1 MNIKDIFKI
10 IWRWFMSNRRVN
22 VGIVG
27 YGTVG
32 KGTVNVL
39 IDNANVIKEKTG
51 IDIFVKSVADLKIN
65 EFDDQFLRQVPN
77 KYTDANMIIND
88 PYIDI
93 VVELIGGYNAAKK
106 VILDAIEKQK
116 HVVTANKALLAVYG
130 TEIFKKAE
138 EKSVQLGFE
147 GSVGGGIPIIKVLK
161 EDLAANNVK
170 EIYGIINGTA
180 NYILTRME
188 KEGKEFDEVLKDA
201 QRLGY
206 AEADPTF
213 DIEGIDT
220 AHKITILS
228 SIAFNTIIPFDK
240 VFVEGISSIKQVDI
254 DFAKKL
260 NCKIKLLAIAKKH
273 ENDIEVRVH
282 PTMIPERY
290 ILSKVENVFNAIY
303 LVSDKL
309 DRTIHY
315 GRGAGGLPT
324 GSAVAGDIISI
335 ARDIVCGCQKRVPVL
350 GFTKEYRSY
359 FPVKNIDDIR
369 SSFYLRFMALDK
381 PGVLSKIAGV
391 LGKYNISISAAI
403 QPGDYSPGDVVPL
416 VFMTHETI
424 GRYVSDAVREID
436 SMDYVKSK
444 TVVIRVEGAHRS

>member
-1 MNIKDIFKI
+1 
-10 IWRWFMSNRRVN
+10 MSDRRVN

-65 EFDDQFLRQVPN
+65 EFDDQFLRKVPN
-77 KYTDANMIIND
+77 KYTDADMIIND
-88 PYIDI
+88 PDIDI

-106 VILDAIEKQK
+106 VILDAIEKKK

-138 EKSVQLGFE
+138 EKSVQLAFE

-161 EDLAANNVK
+161 EDLAANNIK

-335 ARDIVCGCQKRVPVL
+335 ARDIICGCQRRVPVL

-424 GRYVSDAVREID
+424 GRHVSDAVREID
-436 SMDYVKSK
+436 SMEYVKSK
-444 TVVIRVEGAHRS
+444 TVVIRVEGAHRG

>member
-1 MNIKDIFKI
+1 MEKRDIK
-10 IWRWFMSNRRVN
+10 

-32 KGTVNVL
+32 RGAVNVL
-39 IDNANVIKEKTG
+39 IDNANTIKEKTG
-51 IDIFVKSVADLKIN
+51 LNIIVKAVADLKIN
-65 EFDDQFLRQVPN
+65 EIDDNFLQKIPF
-77 KYTDANMIIND
+77 KYTDASNIIDD
-88 PYIDI
+88 PEIDI
-93 VVELIGGYNAAKK
+93 VVELIGGYTVAKK
-106 VILDAIEKQK
+106 IILDALEKGK
-116 HVVTANKALLAVYG
+116 NVVTANKALLAIYG

-161 EDLAANNVK
+161 EDLSANNIK

-213 DIEGIDT
+213 DVEGIDT
-220 AHKITILS
+220 AHKLTILS
-228 SIAFNTIIPFDK
+228 SIAFNTIVPFDK

-254 DFAKKL
+254 DFARRL

-282 PTMIPERY
+282 PTMIPDRY
-290 ILSKVENVFNAIY
+290 ILSKVENVYNAIY

-315 GRGAGGLPT
+315 GRGAGSLPT

-335 ARDIVCGCQKRVPVL
+335 SRDIVCGCTKRVPVL

-359 FPVKNIDDIR
+359 YPIKNIDDIR

-391 LGKYNISISAAI
+391 LGKYGISISAAI

-416 VFMTHETI
+416 VFMTHETM
-424 GRYVSDAVREID
+424 GRSVADAVREID
-436 SMDYVKSK
+436 SMEYVKSK
-444 TVVIRVEGAHRS
+444 TVVIRVEGVNRG

>member
-1 MNIKDIFKI
+1 MKRI
-10 IWRWFMSNRRVN
+10 N

-32 KGTVNVL
+32 KGTADVL
-39 IDNANVIKEKTG
+39 IKNANTLKEKTG
-51 IDIFVKSVADLKIN
+51 LDICLKSVADLRIDTIN
-65 EFDDQFLRQVPN
+65 DDILPYIPN
-77 KYTDANMIIND
+77 KFKDASDIIND
-88 PYIDI
+88 PEIDI
-93 VVELIGGYNAAKK
+93 VVELIGGYNAAKDI
-106 VILDAIEKQK
+106 ILKALDNGK
-116 HVVTANKALLAVYG
+116 HVVTANKALLAVHG
-130 TEIFKKAE
+130 TDLFKKAE
-138 EKSVQLGFE
+138 EKSLQLCFE
-147 GSVGGGIPIIKVLK
+147 GSVAGGIPIIKVIK
-161 EDLAANNVK
+161 EDLVANNIK

-180 NYILTRME
+180 NYILTKME
-188 KEGKEFDEVLKDA
+188 KENKEFEDVLKDA
-201 QRLGY
+201 QALGY

-228 SIAFNTIIPFDK
+228 SIAFNTIVPFDK
-240 VFVEGISSIKQVDI
+240 VFVEGISNIKQVDI
-254 DFAKKL
+254 EFAKKL

-290 ILSKVENVFNAIY
+290 ILSKVDDVFNAIY
-303 LVSDKL
+303 IVSDKL

-315 GRGAGGLPT
+315 GRGAGSLPT
-324 GSAVAGDIISI
+324 GSAVVSDIVSI
-335 ARDIVCGCQKRVPVL
+335 ARDINCGCVKRVPIL
-350 GFTKEYRSY
+350 GFSKEYRTY

-369 SSFYLRFMALDK
+369 SSFYLRFLALDK

-403 QPGDYSPGDVVPL
+403 QPGACSPDNVVPL

-424 GRYVSDAVREID
+424 GRAVSNAVKEID

-444 TVVIRVEGAHRS
+444 TVVIRVEGANRG

>member
-1 MNIKDIFKI
+1 
-10 IWRWFMSNRRVN
+10 MSDRRVN

-65 EFDDQFLRQVPN
+65 EFDDQFLRKVPN
-77 KYTDANMIIND
+77 KYTDADMIIND
-88 PYIDI
+88 PVIDI

-106 VILDAIEKQK
+106 VILDAIEKKK

-161 EDLAANNVK
+161 EDLAANNIK

-335 ARDIVCGCQKRVPVL
+335 ARDIICGCQRRVPVL

-424 GRYVSDAVREID
+424 GRHVSDAVREID
-436 SMDYVKSK
+436 SMEYVKSK
-444 TVVIRVEGAHRS
+444 TVVIRVEGAHRG

>member
-1 MNIKDIFKI
+1 
-10 IWRWFMSNRRVN
+10 MSNRRVN

>member
-1 MNIKDIFKI
+1 
-10 IWRWFMSNRRVN
+10 MSDRRVN

-65 EFDDQFLRQVPN
+65 EFDDQFLRKVPN
-77 KYTDANMIIND
+77 KYTDADMIIND
-88 PYIDI
+88 PVIDI

-106 VILDAIEKQK
+106 VILDAIEKKK

-161 EDLAANNVK
+161 EDLAANNIK

-335 ARDIVCGCQKRVPVL
+335 ARDIICGCHKRVPVL

-424 GRYVSDAVREID
+424 GRHVSDAVREID
-436 SMDYVKSK
+436 SMEYVKSK
-444 TVVIRVEGAHRS
+444 TVVIRVEGAHRG

>member
-1 MNIKDIFKI
+1 
-10 IWRWFMSNRRVN
+10 MSDRRVN

-65 EFDDQFLRQVPN
+65 EFDDQFLRKVPN
-77 KYTDANMIIND
+77 KYTDADMIIND
-88 PYIDI
+88 PVIDI

-106 VILDAIEKQK
+106 VILDAIEKKK

-161 EDLAANNVK
+161 EDLAANNIK

-335 ARDIVCGCQKRVPVL
+335 ARDIICGCQKRVPVL

-424 GRYVSDAVREID
+424 GRHVSDAVREID
-436 SMDYVKSK
+436 SMEYVKSK
-444 TVVIRVEGAHRS
+444 TVVIRVEGAHRG

>member
-1 MNIKDIFKI
+1 MKTI
-10 IWRWFMSNRRVN
+10 N

-39 IDNANVIKEKTG
+39 LENAKTIKSKTG
-51 IDIFVKSVADLKIN
+51 IDIKVKSVADLAIENFKDSYLEQI
-65 EFDDQFLRQVPN
+65 PN
-77 KYTDANMIIND
+77 KYKDATDIIND
-88 PYIDI
+88 PEIDI
-93 VVELIGGYNAAKK
+93 VVELIGGYTAAKK
-106 VILDAIEKQK
+106 IILDAIDKGK
-116 HVVTANKALLAVYG
+116 HVVTANKALLAVHG
-130 TEIFKKAE
+130 TEIFKRAE
-138 EKSVQLGFE
+138 EKSVQIGFE

-161 EDLAANNVK
+161 EDLAANNIK

-188 KEGKEFDEVLKDA
+188 KEGKEFDEILKDA
-201 QRLGY
+201 QKLGY

-228 SIAFNTIIPFDK
+228 SIAFNTVIPFDK
-240 VFVEGISSIKQVDI
+240 VFVEGISNIKQVDI

-260 NCKIKLLAIAKKH
+260 DCKIKLLAIAKKH

-282 PTMIPERY
+282 PTMLPERY

-303 LVSDKL
+303 IVSDKV

-315 GRGAGGLPT
+315 GRGAGSLPT

-335 ARDIVCGCQKRVPVL
+335 SRDIVCGCPKRVPVL
-350 GFTKEYRSY
+350 GFTGEYRQY
-359 FPVKNIDDIR
+359 YPVRSIDDIR
-369 SSFYLRFMALDK
+369 SSFYLRFMAVDK

-403 QPGDYSPGDVVPL
+403 QPGVSSPDNVVPL
-416 VFMTHETI
+416 VFMTHEAI
-424 GRYVSDAVREID
+424 GRNVSNAVKEID
-436 SMDYVKSK
+436 AMEYVKSK
-444 TVVIRVEGAHRS
+444 TVVIRVEGAGRG